1 MLTKENR
8 SLKEY
13 AKSQQMSIDEL
24 NKIKAKY
31 YNEINGVKKV
41 RDEYK
46 KLIEDVLVERKKF
59 LSTFSQN
66 GEANAEK
73 LNEYI
78 ASQSKISQT

>member
-1 MLTKENR
+1 
-8 SLKEY
+8 
-13 AKSQQMSIDEL
+13 MSIDEL